1 MSKKLLSFFLSVS
14 LMLAAGMAN
23 ATSGKSV
30 IQIADTGKVPVGSP
44 FKVSARVTDPDGVD
58 VVRLYFKA
66 PHARHFAFVDL
77 LPRNGEY
84 VGLMPAPAAG
94 TTRIEQVVL
103 VKDGSGN
110 ISQSSFFD
118 TSTSIAKTGAT
129 PTSTRGVVYA
139 EATPKPAK
147 LDGFSG
153 KYVIKTV
160 PESLKLG
167 VVAGLVK
174 GSSAVKTTSGK
185 TGSGKATG
193 GEAEGGKSGGLST
206 AAIAGIAGGAV
217 ALIAV
222 AASGGGGGSDST
234 DSGGQAELFGD
245 VQVQLR
251 WQNTAD
257 VDLHVTDPCGNRI
270 DHLQRSAVCQGFTG
284 SLDRNANDEHDP
296 NPTTTPEENI
306 TWPHGAPKGHYRIR
320 IRMQDDRG
328 NGPTPVTVVIKDG
341 DKPINTTST
350 TIGAAEGSSAYT
362 GFDF

>member
-1 MSKKLLSFFLSVS
+1 MSKKLLSLFLTLVLTLSGGMVN
-14 LMLAAGMAN
+14 AAG
-23 ATSGKSV
+23 GKSV
-30 IQIADTGKVPVGSP
+30 IQIADTGKVPVGAP
-44 FKVSARVTDPDGVD
+44 FKVSARVRDPDGVD
-58 VVRLYFKA
+58 IVRLYFRA
-66 PHARHFAFVDL
+66 PHAKDFAFIDL
-77 LPRNGEY
+77 KPKGGEY

-94 TTRIEQVVL
+94 TNRIEQVVL

-118 TSTSIAKTGAT
+118 TSTSIAKTGNT
-129 PTSTRGVVYA
+129 PLSRSVVVYS
-139 EATPKPAK
+139 EVTPKPSK
-147 LDGFSG
+147 LDGFTG
-153 KYVIKTV
+153 RYVIKTV

-174 GSSAVKTTSGK
+174 GSTAAKAKSGK
-185 TGSGKATG
+185 TAAKTD
-193 GEAEGGKSGGLST
+193 EKSSEGLST

-222 AASGGGGGSDST
+222 AANGGGGGSDST
-234 DSGGQAELFGD
+234 ESGGQAELFGD

-251 WQNTAD
+251 WHNTAD

>member
-1 MSKKLLSFFLSVS
+1 MSKKLLSFFLTLALS
-14 LMLAAGMAN
+14 LSGGMVNAAG
-23 ATSGKSV
+23 GKSV

-44 FKVSARVTDPDGVD
+44 FKVSARVKDPDGVD
-58 VVRLYFKA
+58 IVRLYFKA
-66 PHARHFAFVDL
+66 PHAKDFSFIKL
-77 LPRNGEY
+77 KPKGGEY

-94 TTRIEQVVL
+94 TNRIEQVVL

-118 TSTSIAKTGAT
+118 TSTSIAKTGNT
-129 PTSTRGVVYA
+129 PASKSVVVYS
-139 EATPKPAK
+139 EATPKPSK
-147 LDGFSG
+147 LEGFTG
-153 KYVIKTV
+153 KYTIKKV
-160 PESLKLG
+160 PEPLKLG

-174 GSSAVKTTSGK
+174 GSTTAKAKSGK
-185 TGSGKATG
+185 TAAKPD
-193 GEAEGGKSGGLST
+193 EKSSEGLST

-222 AASGGGGGSDST
+222 AANGGGGGDST

-245 VQVQLR
+245 VQVQMR
-251 WQNTAD
+251 WNNTAD

-270 DHLQRSAVCQGFTG
+270 DHLTPRATCQGFTG

-296 NPTTTPEENI
+296 NPVTNPEENI
-306 TWPHGAPKGHYRIR
+306 TWPHGAPRGHYRIR

-341 DKPINTTST
+341 DRPINSTST

>member
-222 AASGGGGGSDST
+222 AASGGGSSSDNGA
-234 DSGGQAELFGD
+234 SGGAELNGV
-245 VQVQLR
+245 VQVKLR
-251 WQNTAD
+251 WHNSAD

-270 DHLQRSAVCQGFTG
+270 DHLLRSAVCQGFTG
-284 SLDRNANDEHDP
+284 SLDVNANDEHNP
-296 NPTTTPEENI
+296 NTTLTPEENI
-306 TWPHGAPKGHYRIR
+306 TWANGAPRGHYSIR
-320 IRMQDDRG
+320 VRMQDNRG
-328 NGPTPVTVVIKDG
+328 NGPTAITVDIKDG
-341 DKPINTTST
+341 DKPISESST